1 MASSDKKVIYEMSN
15 VPVYWKTRLEDVEE
29 TLKLVKKG
37 VVTQVETSAGGRPI
51 YKIEYGK
58 SNLPKGTSDNVSSAL
73 GGRSY
78 KSYADKTG
86 ADYVP
91 TAFFVGCVHGGEFEG
106 TSALLNMIKQIE
118 TGTDYKGE
126 RNDELVALAERVHLV
141 IIPMVNPDG
150 RARFPFD
157 SFVGRTFNDLR
168 YYCQGTW
175 KNGELCGHPGC
186 KLKHP
191 IKDHVDYMG
200 SYFNDDG
207 VNMMHEDWFSG
218 NLSSGTRAVLE
229 VCRKEAPDFSVL
241 LHGGDNCINYMIQ
254 PTYSSLKTKK
264 EVYQLALMIEEK
276 SKQNNVRYKV
286 GPLDNEGDKKE
297 IPYSF
302 SLPSVMHHCCSEPAV
317 TYESNQGLCDHG
329 PAIYDYEEIYKAHA
343 ILFAETMRYVL
354 EVKDRNR

>member
-1 MASSDKKVIYEMSN
+1 MSN
-15 VPVYWKTRLEDVEE
+15 IPVYWKTRLDEVEE

-37 VVTQVETSAGGRPI
+37 KVILAGKSAGGRPI
-51 YKIEYGK
+51 YKVEYGK

-73 GGRSY
+73 GGHNY
-78 KSYADKTG
+78 KSYADKSG

-106 TSALLNMIKQIE
+106 TSALLNMIKAIE
-118 TGTDYKGE
+118 TGTDYAGNPQE
-126 RNDELVALAERVHLV
+126 ELVALAERVHLV
-141 IIPMVNPDG
+141 IIPMANPDG
-150 RARFPFD
+150 RSRVPFD
-157 SFVGRTFNDLR
+157 SYVGKTFHDLR

-191 IKDHVDYMG
+191 IKDHVDHLG

-207 VNMMHEDWFSG
+207 KNMMHEDWFGG
-218 NLSSGTRAVLE
+218 NLSSETKAVLE
-229 VCRKEAPDFSVL
+229 VCRKDAPDFSIL

-264 EVYQLALMIEEK
+264 EVYTLGLMIEEK
-276 SKQNNVRYKV
+276 SKAAGVRFETRPV
-286 GPLDNEGDKKE
+286 DNEGDKKDP
-297 IPYSF
+297 PYSF

-317 TYESNQGLCDHG
+317 TYESNQGLCDWG
-329 PAIYDYEEIYKAHA
+329 PAIFDYEEIYKSHI
-343 ILFAETMRYVL
+343 ILFTETMRFVL